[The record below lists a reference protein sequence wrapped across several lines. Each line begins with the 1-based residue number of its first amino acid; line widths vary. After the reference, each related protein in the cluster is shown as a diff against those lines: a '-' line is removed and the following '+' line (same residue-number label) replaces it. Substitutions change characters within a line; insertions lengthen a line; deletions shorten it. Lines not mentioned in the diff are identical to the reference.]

1 MIFSHRTFYTLA
13 HLFLSWVG
21 PTRLLEDYRLQV
33 FAVSDQR
40 ETLNRRRVE
49 FLGMQKGDG
58 LFSTPEGTDSIL
70 LDLGGASWKLSE
82 NKSSPLN
89 WLRW

>member
-58 LFSTPEGTDSIL
+58 LL
-70 LDLGGASWKLSE
+70 LQRALIVSFLTSGARAGNSART
-82 NKSSPLN
+82 NPHH
-89 WLRW
+89 

>member
-49 FLGMQKGDG
+49 FLGM
-58 LFSTPEGTDSIL
+58 
-70 LDLGGASWKLSE
+70 
-82 NKSSPLN
+82 
-89 WLRW
+89 

>member
-58 LFSTPEGTDSIL
+58 LL
-70 LDLGGASWKLSE
+70 LQRALIVSLTSGARAGNSART
-82 NKSSPLN
+82 NPHH
-89 WLRW
+89 

>member
-13 HLFLSWVG
+13 HLFLSWVA

-58 LFSTPEGTDSIL
+58 LL
-70 LDLGGASWKLSE
+70 LQRALIVSFLTSGARAGNSARTNLHH
-82 NKSSPLN
+82 
-89 WLRW
+89 